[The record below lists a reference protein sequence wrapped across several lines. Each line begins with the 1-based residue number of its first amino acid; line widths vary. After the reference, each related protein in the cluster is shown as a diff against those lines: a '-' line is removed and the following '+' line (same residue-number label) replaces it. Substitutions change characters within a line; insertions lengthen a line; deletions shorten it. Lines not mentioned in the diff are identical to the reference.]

1 MNTAL
6 MRFQDYTWKHNPKTI
21 QVACRRE
28 IKEWKLPG
36 QGNLLQDLG
45 PGKRIVTG
53 EGELFGEDCL
63 LQFRTLAA
71 LCEQGGTGLLILP
84 DSTGFEASL
93 VSLTMAGQ
101 AGPDIVGY
109 RFEFWEQVGEGIP
122 VLREGKDYHI
132 VQEGETLWDI
142 SKLYGISTV
151 SYTHLTLP
159 TKRIV

>member
-36 QGNLLQDLG
+36 
-45 PGKRIVTG
+45 
-53 EGELFGEDCL
+53 
-63 LQFRTLAA
+63 
-71 LCEQGGTGLLILP
+71 QGGTGLLILP

-142 SKLYGISTV
+142 SKLYGISISELARRNPNV
-151 SYTHLTLP
+151 
-159 TKRIV
+159 KRPDQLAAGEKVALR

>member
-1 MNTAL
+1 MPPPVPDA
-6 MRFQDYTWKHNPKTI
+6 
-21 QVACRRE
+21 
-28 IKEWKLPG
+28 G
-36 QGNLLQDLG
+36 G
-45 PGKRIVTG
+45 PG
-53 EGELFGEDCL
+53 
-63 LQFRTLAA
+63 
-71 LCEQGGTGLLILP
+71 EQGGTGLLILP

-142 SKLYGISTV
+142 SKLYGISI
-151 SYTHLTLP
+151 SELARRNLM
-159 TKRIV
+159 

>member
-6 MRFQDYTWKHNPKTI
+6 MRFQDYTWKHNPKAI

-36 QGNLLQDLG
+36 QGNLCRTWVRESGSSQERG
-45 PGKRIVTG
+45 NCSGKIASFSSGRW
-53 EGELFGEDCL
+53 
-63 LQFRTLAA
+63 R
-71 LCEQGGTGLLILP
+71 LCANRRNRLLILP

-93 VSLTMAGQ
+93 VSLTMVGQ

-109 RFEFWEQVGEGIP
+109 RFEFWEQVGKGIP

-142 SKLYGISTV
+142 SKLYGISI
-151 SYTHLTLP
+151 SELARRNLM
-159 TKRIV
+159 

>member
-132 VQEGETLWDI
+132 VQEGETLWDF
-142 SKLYGISTV
+142 
-151 SYTHLTLP
+151 HF
-159 TKRIV
+159 

>member
-109 RFEFWEQVGEGIP
+109 RFEFWEQVGE
-122 VLREGKDYHI
+122 
-132 VQEGETLWDI
+132 TLWDI
-142 SKLYGISTV
+142 SKLYGISISELARRNPNV
-151 SYTHLTLP
+151 
-159 TKRIV
+159 KRPDQLAAGEKVALR

>member
-109 RFEFWEQVGEGIP
+109 RFEF
-122 VLREGKDYHI
+122 
-132 VQEGETLWDI
+132 
-142 SKLYGISTV
+142 
-151 SYTHLTLP
+151 
-159 TKRIV
+159 